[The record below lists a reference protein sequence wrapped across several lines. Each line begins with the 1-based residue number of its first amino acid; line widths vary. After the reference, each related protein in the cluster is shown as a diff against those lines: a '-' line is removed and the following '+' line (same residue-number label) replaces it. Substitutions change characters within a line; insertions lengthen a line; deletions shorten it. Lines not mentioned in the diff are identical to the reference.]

1 MTITTG
7 APPPTHNL
15 PVALARGFL
24 TGGVVGTSLAA
35 LVVGGI
41 VENAPLFVT
50 GLVLPVVYGLLWSLA
65 GMPRR
70 AREAA
75 VVPRTALAMIESR
88 EAVEGETSE
97 VPVRFE
103 LTVVPDD
110 GPAYRV
116 EITQDINLVDLADYR
131 PRGVVVVQYP
141 PDRPWR
147 VRIVKRPTPEWEDR
161 AASAQLDSVPGAAT
175 VAAPPQGC
183 AFGFV
188 VLLGLLLG
196 VAAVLLAFRADLFD
210 RDDTA
215 KSPSAARPSVSSTS
229 STTIVSSASG
239 TVALGPG
246 QSFLDKGE
254 LDRALGSLTK
264 GGDTRDTRQA
274 LTVVVQER
282 LLSVVFSPAGTQT
295 PGFDPRALPYGGFP
309 ALVEEATT
317 TLGVR
322 SPQTWQITA
331 DRLTGSLVIRV
342 VVTGAES
349 TASLEADGQGK
360 VVRRAPA
367 R

>member
-7 APPPTHNL
+7 APPPTHHT

-41 VENAPLFVT
+41 IENAPLFAT
-50 GLVLPVVYGLLWSLA
+50 GLVLPAVYGLLFFLA
-65 GMPRR
+65 GTPRR

-75 VVPRTALAMIESR
+75 VVPRTALAVIESLK
-88 EAVEGETSE
+88 AVGGESSDI
-97 VPVRFE
+97 PVRFE
-103 LTVVPDD
+103 LTVAPDD
-110 GPAYRV
+110 RPAYRV
-116 EITQDINLVDLADYR
+116 EITQDINLVDLPDYR
-131 PRGVVVVQYP
+131 PRGVLVVQYP

-161 AASAQLDSVPGAAT
+161 AASARLDSVLGTAR
-175 VAAPPQGC
+175 VAAPPEGC

-196 VAAVLLAFRADLFD
+196 AAAVVLLFHADLFD

-215 KSPSAARPSVSSTS
+215 KSPSAARPSVDSTS
-229 STTIVSSASG
+229 STTVVSSASG
-239 TVALGPG
+239 TVALGLG

-264 GGDTRDTRQA
+264 GGDTRQA
-274 LTVVVQER
+274 VTVVVQER
-282 LLSVVFSPAGTQT
+282 LLSVVFSPTGTQP
-295 PGFDPRALPYGGFP
+295 PGLDPRALPYDRFP

-322 SPQTWQITA
+322 SPRTWQITA
-331 DRLTGSLVIRV
+331 DRLTGSLIIRV
-342 VVTGAES
+342 VVTGPEG
-349 TASLEADGQGK
+349 TASLEANGQGK
-360 VVRRAPA
+360 VVRLAPA